1 MCTGFV
7 HSYQALYG
15 LRVLLGVF
23 EAGLVPGVIY
33 VTSMYYRRHEYQK
46 RLSLMFVATSFGG
59 AFGGVSAH
67 SLLTHSSQLPV

>member
-7 HSYQALYG
+7 QSYQALYG
-15 LRVLLGVF
+15 LRVLLGIF

-59 AFGGVSAH
+59 AFGGVSPLP
-67 SLLTHSSQLPV
+67 LLIEVKV